1 MTVANVRTAVHRI
14 AATAVGGACLAIL
27 IGCSTASPGQPTNR
41 ALTPGGTG
49 GTNDPSVHDRPHVLL
64 VSFDG
69 FSPSYFDRFETPNL
83 DRLAT
88 RGMQAEG
95 LIPVFPSL
103 TFPSHYAIATGL
115 QPGAHGIAANRFWD
129 PVRGDEFNYRETDDA
144 QDGSWWLG
152 EPIWVT
158 AETQGMVAAAFFF
171 PGTEAAIGGIRPSH
185 HHTYDGSVPNG
196 VRVGRTLEWLALP
209 PEQRPHLITLYF
221 SLVDSAGHRL
231 GPDHPGMRD
240 SVETA
245 DRLLGD
251 LVEGID
257 ALPHADQVALVV
269 VSDHGMAAP
278 DPELTEILPPSVDLG
293 GVRVVSAGPSVS
305 LHTGDAG
312 RSRELRDGLNTE
324 LANARA
330 WLREELPEHLHAR
343 DNRNL
348 GDVLVMPEGA
358 GMVQLSSDRSPPRGM
373 HGWDPHLPAMHG
385 IFVAAG
391 PGIARGVELPL
402 IEAVDVY
409 PLIAHLLELT
419 PAEGVAGSL
428 APFQPALQA
437 APEP

>member
-1 MTVANVRTAVHRI
+1 MTVTNVGTAVRRM
-14 AATAVGGACLAIL
+14 AATAAGGACLAIL
-27 IGCSTASPGQPTNR
+27 LACSAAAPGQPANR
-41 ALTPGGTG
+41 AATPGGTG
-49 GTNDPSVHDRPHVLL
+49 GTNHPSVHDLPHVLL

-69 FSPSYFDRFETPNL
+69 FSPSYFDRFATPNF
-83 DRLAT
+83 DRLAA
-88 RGMQAEG
+88 RGMRAEG
-95 LIPVFPSL
+95 LVPVFPSL

-115 QPGAHGIAANRFWD
+115 HPGAHGIAANRFWD
-129 PVRGDEFNYRETDDA
+129 PVRGDEFNYRETSDA

-185 HHTYDGSVPNG
+185 HRAYDGSVPNRS
-196 VRVGRTLEWLALP
+196 RVAQALDWLALP

-231 GPDHPGMRD
+231 GPDDPGMRD
-240 SVETA
+240 SVEAA

-251 LVEGID
+251 LMEGID
-257 ALPHADQVALVV
+257 TLPHADQVGLVV

-278 DPELTEILPPSVDLG
+278 DPDLTEMLPSPVDLG
-293 GVRVVSAGPSVS
+293 GVRVVPAGPSVS
-305 LHTGDAG
+305 LHIGDAG
-312 RSRELRDGLNTE
+312 RSRELRDRLNAE
-324 LANARA
+324 LADARA

-348 GDVLVMPEGA
+348 GDVLVIPAGT
-358 GMVQLSSDRSPPRGM
+358 GMVQLSSDRSPPSGM
-373 HGWDPHLPAMHG
+373 HGWDPQLVAMHG

-391 PGIARGVELPL
+391 PGIAEGVDLPL
-402 IEAVDVY
+402 IEAVDIY

-419 PAEGVAGSL
+419 PAEDIAGSL
-428 APFQPALQA
+428 APFRPALRA
-437 APEP
+437 APQR